1 MEEELNRMYNDI
13 ADELNISD
21 SVYESA
27 KKSYE
32 ELGEYLSNHI
42 DYEIN
47 VYPQGSMSIGTTIK
61 PVSDKDDY
69 DLDAVCQIDNSF
81 KDAFT
86 LKNTVGDVLKNSK
99 RYSQLLDKE
108 GKRCWTLNYKSK
120 NFHLDVLPASPYE
133 REKTKI
139 WITNKDLDSNTYKFR
154 TSDPKG
160 YANWFLN
167 RQREVYE
174 RMLTEYREQYQ
185 ESVENLKEYKVRTPL
200 QKTIQLLK
208 RHRDVMFNDLPKD
221 RKKEKPIS
229 IIITTLVAQV
239 YTGQENIYQLLCK
252 FVNEYKKYI
261 KKDANGNYIISNP
274 INLQENFADKWIEF
288 PERKDSFFK
297 WIRNVKKQLVEN
309 DFLSINGR
317 VEQSNYLKNV
327 FGAAVITNVYL
338 KRTNE
343 YRDGNKKF
351 INNDSIPT
359 LSTAE
364 TNIEVK
370 KHTFYGM
377 EISK

>member
-1 MEEELNRMYNDI
+1 MEQELNRMYNDI

-47 VYPQGSMSIGTTIK
+47 VYPQGSMSIGTTTK

-69 DLDAVCQIDNSF
+69 DLDAVCQIETSF

-86 LKNTVGDVLKNSK
+86 LKNIVGDVLRESK

-108 GKRCWTLNYKSK
+108 GKRCWTLNYKSR

-133 REKTKI
+133 RENTKI
-139 WITNKDLDSNTYKFR
+139 WITNKDLNSNTYEFR
-154 TSDPKG
+154 TSNPKG

-167 RQREVYE
+167 RQKEVYE

-185 ESVENLKEYKVRTPL
+185 DSVDNLKEYKVRTPL

-208 RHRDVMFNDLPKD
+208 RHRDVMYNDLPKD

-239 YTGQENIYQLLCK
+239 YTGKENIYQLLCK
-252 FVNEYKKYI
+252 FVNEYEKYI
-261 KKDANGNYIISNP
+261 KKDFDGNYIISNP
-274 INLQENFADKWIEF
+274 INPQENFADKWIEF
-288 PERKDSFFK
+288 PERKDAFFK
-297 WIRNVKKQLVEN
+297 WIKNVKKQLVEN
-309 DFLSINGR
+309 NFLSISGR
-317 VEQSNYLKNV
+317 VEQADYLKTI
-327 FGAAVITNVYL
+327 FGASVITNVYL
-338 KRTNE
+338 KSTIE
-343 YRDGNKKF
+343 YKDGNKKF
-351 INNDSIPT
+351 INNDLIPT
-359 LSTAE
+359 LSTTK
-364 TNIEVK
+364 TNMEVK